1 MATFKTIERA
11 ALLKA
16 IKSRD
21 VREEMEG
28 IMDTA
33 GQGSVWTYN
42 PDGGTGK
49 EIGWNGKESFGVQ
62 PLTGG
67 TADHYIT
74 IKTSKAGITKI
85 IQRYKNSYIS
95 AVKGGGKWY
104 KDGEYIY
111 IFVGIQRIK
120 FEQTSKLTDSTGKS
134 ISEAT
139 MTHMQELGSAW
150 VFKRAIED
158 NKEWGSVEKL
168 KKDDTTMDGL
178 KDIWKRIGK
187 ADIVDDEWINNFY
200 KQQKVLIECIGKP
213 NFTTFNRDG
222 GFMKEITKIVKENY
236 QISSKDNWNPAD
248 IWLIQDEK
256 KWLGYIKNAVKSGSR
271 GRSPA
276 KTLAEFNA
284 IMRML
289 FKSKQVFGIS
299 LKKVAAGKDAKIEFL
314 NHKSEFF
321 TKLEQLHFTFD
332 KAECKLGTKNDKEG
346 TKTLQTQDTRLLI
359 KDGGNTYNFQI
370 KANDSTKM
378 SGLKYEPT
386 SSGAT
391 AARLGKATV
400 DLVMRL
406 VKDYKEHGF
415 IEFQKDAASY
425 PQNAKQFEE
434 NKNGNWKEMLGC
446 LKTNGVDFGDVN
458 SADQAWK
465 NLKFVFGTK
474 PHVANAKCQQIKWLC
489 GFMKLDPGERDDFGT
504 DMVFLAK
511 KEGRSYG
518 PFAKI
523 Y

>member
-139 MTHMQELGSAW
+139 MTKMQELGSAW

-168 KKDDTTMDGL
+168 KKDDTTMNGL

-187 ADIVDDEWINNFY
+187 ADIVDDDWIDNFY
-200 KQQKVLIECIGKP
+200 KQQKALIE
-213 NFTTFNRDG
+213 R
-222 GFMKEITKIVKENY
+222 
-236 QISSKDNWNPAD
+236 
-248 IWLIQDEK
+248 
-256 KWLGYIKNAVKSGSR
+256 
-271 GRSPA
+271 
-276 KTLAEFNA
+276 
-284 IMRML
+284 
-289 FKSKQVFGIS
+289 
-299 LKKVAAGKDAKIEFL
+299 
-314 NHKSEFF
+314 
-321 TKLEQLHFTFD
+321 
-332 KAECKLGTKNDKEG
+332 
-346 TKTLQTQDTRLLI
+346 
-359 KDGGNTYNFQI
+359 
-370 KANDSTKM
+370 
-378 SGLKYEPT
+378 
-386 SSGAT
+386 
-391 AARLGKATV
+391 
-400 DLVMRL
+400 
-406 VKDYKEHGF
+406 
-415 IEFQKDAASY
+415 
-425 PQNAKQFEE
+425 
-434 NKNGNWKEMLGC
+434 
-446 LKTNGVDFGDVN
+446 
-458 SADQAWK
+458 
-465 NLKFVFGTK
+465 
-474 PHVANAKCQQIKWLC
+474 
-489 GFMKLDPGERDDFGT
+489 
-504 DMVFLAK
+504 
-511 KEGRSYG
+511 
-518 PFAKI
+518 
-523 Y
+523 

>member
-1 MATFKTIERA
+1 MATFKNIERA

-33 GQGSVWTYN
+33 GQDAVWRYT
-42 PDGGTGK
+42 PDAGTGK
-49 EIGWNGKESFGVQ
+49 EIGWDGKSSFGVTAL
-62 PLTGG
+62 PGAS
-67 TADHYIT
+67 ADHYIVL
-74 IKTSKAGITKI
+74 KTSKAGITKI

-95 AVKGGGKWY
+95 AVKGGSKWY
-104 KDGEYIY
+104 KDGEFIY
-111 IFVGIQRIK
+111 IFLGIQRIK
-120 FEQTSKLTDSTGKS
+120 FVQTSKLTDSKGKA

-139 MTHMQELGSAW
+139 MTKMQELGSAW
-150 VFKRAIED
+150 IFKRAIED

-168 KKDDTTMDGL
+168 KADDDTMSGL
-178 KDIWKRIGK
+178 RDIWKRVGK
-187 ADIVDDEWINNFY
+187 SDLVDDDWINNFY
-200 KQQKVLIECIGKP
+200 KQQKTLIDCIGKP
-213 NFTTFNRDG
+213 AFTTFNRDG
-222 GFMKEITKIVKENY
+222 GFMDFISEKVSTNY
-236 QISSKDNWNPAD
+236 GISKKDNWNPAD
-248 IWLIQDEK
+248 IWLIQNET
-256 KWLGYIKNAVKSGSR
+256 KWRGYIEKAINSGSR

-289 FKSKQVFGIS
+289 FKAKQVFGIS
-299 LKKVAAGKDAKIEFL
+299 LKKVAAGADAKMEFL

-321 TKLEQLHFTFD
+321 TTLEKLHFTFV

-346 TKTLQTQDTRLLI
+346 TVTLQTQDTRLLVQ
-359 KDGGNTYNFQI
+359 DGGNTYNFQI
-370 KANDSTKM
+370 KANDSTKI

-406 VKDYKEHGF
+406 LDDYS
-415 IEFQKDAASY
+415 IEFEKNAVAY
-425 PQNAKQFEE
+425 PQTAKQFED
-434 NKNGNWKEMLGC
+434 NKNGNWKDMLSC
-446 LKTNGVDFGDVN
+446 LKGAGVDFG
-458 SADQAWK
+458 SADAEQAWK

-489 GFMKLDPGERDDFGT
+489 GFIKLDSEERDNFGT
-504 DMVFLAK
+504 DLVFLAK

>member
-1 MATFKTIERA
+1 MATFKNIERA

-33 GQGSVWTYN
+33 GQDAVWRYT
-42 PDGGTGK
+42 PDNGK
-49 EIGWNGKESFGVQ
+49 SKNEIGWNGTSSFGVQ
-62 PLTGG
+62 PLPGASKDG
-67 TADHYIT
+67 FIT
-74 IKTSKAGITKI
+74 LKTSKAGITKI

-95 AVKGGGKWY
+95 AVKGGDKWY
-104 KDGEYIY
+104 KDGEFIY
-111 IFVGIQRIK
+111 IFLGIQRVK
-120 FEQTSKLTDSTGKS
+120 FVQTSKLTDSKGKA

-139 MTHMQELGSAW
+139 MTKMQELGSAW

-158 NKEWGSVEKL
+158 NKEWGSIDEL
-168 KKDDTTMDGL
+168 KKDDKTMNGL
-178 KDIWKRIGK
+178 ADIWKKVGK
-187 ADIVDDEWINNFY
+187 SDLVDDDWLENFY
-200 KQQKVLIECIGKP
+200 KQQKKLIDCIGKP
-213 NFTTFNRDG
+213 AFTTFNRDK
-222 GFMKEITKIVKENY
+222 GFMSFISDIVNTHF

-248 IWLIQDEK
+248 IWLIQNET
-256 KWLGYIKNAVKSGSR
+256 KWRGYIENAVNSGSR

-284 IMRML
+284 VMRML

-299 LKKVAAGKDAKIEFL
+299 LKKVAAGEDARMEFL

-321 TKLEQLHFTFD
+321 TNLSQMHFTYE

-346 TKTLQTQDTRLLI
+346 TVTLQTQDTRLLI
-359 KDGGNTYNFQI
+359 KDGSNTYNFQI

-406 VKDYKEHGF
+406 V
-415 IEFQKDAASY
+415 
-425 PQNAKQFEE
+425 
-434 NKNGNWKEMLGC
+434 
-446 LKTNGVDFGDVN
+446 
-458 SADQAWK
+458 
-465 NLKFVFGTK
+465 
-474 PHVANAKCQQIKWLC
+474 
-489 GFMKLDPGERDDFGT
+489 
-504 DMVFLAK
+504 
-511 KEGRSYG
+511 
-518 PFAKI
+518 
-523 Y
+523 

>member
-1 MATFKTIERA
+1 MATFKNIERT

-33 GQGSVWTYN
+33 GQDSVWRYT
-42 PDGGTGK
+42 PDAGTGK
-49 EIGWNGKESFGVQ
+49 EIGWDGKSSFGVTAL
-62 PLTGG
+62 PGAS
-67 TADHYIT
+67 ADHYIVL
-74 IKTSKAGITKI
+74 KTSKAGITKI

-95 AVKGGGKWY
+95 AVKGGSKWY
-104 KDGEYIY
+104 KDGEFIY
-111 IFVGIQRIK
+111 IFLGIQRIK
-120 FEQTSKLTDSTGKS
+120 FVQTSKLTDSKGKA

-139 MTHMQELGSAW
+139 MTKMQELGSAH

-168 KKDDTTMDGL
+168 KADDDTMSGL
-178 KDIWKRIGK
+178 RDIWKKVGK
-187 ADIVDDEWINNFY
+187 SDLVDDEWIDNFY
-200 KQQKVLIECIGKP
+200 KQQKKLIDCIGKP
-213 NFTTFNRDG
+213 DFTTFNRDN
-222 GFMKEITKIVKENY
+222 GFMTFISDIVRDNF

-248 IWLIQDEK
+248 IWLIQNET
-256 KWLGYIKNAVKSGSR
+256 KWKDYIKKAVNSGTR
-271 GRSPA
+271 GHSPA

-299 LKKVAAGKDAKIEFL
+299 LKKVAAGEDARMEFL

-321 TKLEQLHFTFD
+321 TKLSQMHFTYE

-346 TKTLQTQDTRLLI
+346 TVTLQTQDTRLLI
-359 KDGGNTYNFQI
+359 KDGSNTYNFQI

-406 VKDYKEHGF
+406 VQDYKQKGF
-415 IEFQKDAASY
+415 IEFQKNYTAY
-425 PQNAKQFEE
+425 PQNADQFRN
-434 NKNGNWKEMLGC
+434 NKNGNWKDMLSC
-446 LKTNGVDFGDVN
+446 LQANGVNFGD
-458 SADQAWK
+458 ADAEQAWK
-465 NLKFVFGTK
+465 NLEFVFGTK

-489 GFMKLDPGERDDFGT
+489 GFMKLDAGERDDFGT

-511 KEGRSYG
+511 KEGKSYG

>member
-1 MATFKTIERA
+1 MATFKNVERRA
-11 ALLKA
+11 IIKA
-16 IKSRD
+16 IRSRE
-21 VREEMEG
+21 VKEQMEE
-28 IMDTA
+28 IMDVA
-33 GQGSVWTYN
+33 GQDAVWRFT
-42 PDGGTGK
+42 PDAGPGYWDQGT
-49 EIGWNGKESFGVQ
+49 FG
-62 PLTGG
+62 
-67 TADHYIT
+67 ADVKQKDEYIEF
-74 IKTSKAGITKI
+74 KSSQAAITNLI
-85 IQRYKNSYIS
+85 RRYKNSYIS
-95 AVKGGGKWY
+95 AVRGGGKWY
-104 KDGEYIY
+104 KDGEFIYIY
-111 IFVGIQRIK
+111 VGSQRVK
-120 FEQTSKLTDSTGKS
+120 FTKTSKLTDSSGKA

-139 MTHMQELGSAW
+139 MTKMQELGSAW

-158 NKEWGSVEKL
+158 NMQWGSCEKL
-168 KKDDTTMDGL
+168 KADDDTMDGL
-178 KDIWKRIGK
+178 RDIWKRVGK
-187 ADIVDDEWINNFY
+187 ADLVDDDWIDNFY
-200 KQQKVLIECIGKP
+200 KQQKTLIDCIGKP

-222 GFMKEITKIVKENY
+222 GFMKEITKIVKTNY
-236 QISSKDNWNPAD
+236 GISSKDNWNPAD
-248 IWLIQDEK
+248 IWLIQDET
-256 KWLGYIKNAVKSGSR
+256 KWLAYIKKAVKSGSR

-299 LKKVAAGKDAKIEFL
+299 LKKVAAGEDARMEFL

-321 TKLEQLHFTFD
+321 TNLEKLHFDFER
-332 KAECKLGTKNDKEG
+332 AECKLGTKNDKEG
-346 TKTLQTQDTRLLI
+346 TVTLQTQDTRLLI

-406 VKDYKEHGF
+406 VKDYEQHGF
-415 IEFQKDAASY
+415 IAFQKDAASY
-425 PQNAKQFEE
+425 PQTAKQFEE
-434 NKNGNWKEMLGC
+434 NKNGDWKAMLSC
-446 LKTNGVDFGDVN
+446 LQSNGVNFGD
-458 SADQAWK
+458 ADAEQAYK

-474 PHVANAKCQQIKWLC
+474 PYVANAKCQQIKWLC
-489 GFMKLDPGERDDFGT
+489 GFMKLSSDNRNDFGT

-511 KEGRSYG
+511 KEGKSYG